1 MSDQRELI
9 VEENEGFYTITIN
22 REEKRNAVTPGLL
35 LDLTSEIKRIERE
48 GKARCLI
55 IRGAGDKAFSSGYD
69 ISAIGEQ
76 RHEMLRD
83 YYPEHPLIRAN
94 CAIEDFPYPVIAM
107 INGHALGAGL
117 ELAITCD
124 IRVSA
129 EHALFGMPPAKLG
142 IIYPYSGI
150 RRFLNLIGT
159 GYVKELFLTG
169 RTMDARRAHAIG
181 LVNYLVAKEE
191 LEDFTKGLAS
201 EISSNAPLSM
211 KTMKYMI
218 NSWQRN
224 QLMSQED
231 EEMVKGLIIE
241 VEESEDYREGQMA
254 FSERRKP
261 QFKGR

>member
-1 MSDQRELI
+1 LSDQRELI
-9 VEENEGFYTITIN
+9 IEEHEGFCTITIS

-35 LDLTSEIKRIERE
+35 LDLTSQIKRMERE
-48 GKARCLI
+48 GTARCII

-83 YYPEHPLIRAN
+83 YHPEHPLIQAN
-94 CAIEDFPYPVIAM
+94 RAIEDFPYPVIAM

-117 ELAITCD
+117 EIAVTCD
-124 IRVSA
+124 LRISA

-159 GYVKELFLTG
+159 GYTKELFLTG
-169 RTMDARRAHAIG
+169 RTMDAHKAHAIG
-181 LVNYLVAKEE
+181 LVNYVIAKEE
-191 LEDFTKGLAS
+191 LEDFTKSLAS
-201 EISSNAPLSM
+201 EIASNAPLSM

-224 QLMSQED
+224 QLMSC
-231 EEMVKGLIIE
+231 EEEERVKGLIIE
-241 VEESEDYREGQMA
+241 VEESEDYLEGQRA

-261 QFKGR
+261 RFKGK